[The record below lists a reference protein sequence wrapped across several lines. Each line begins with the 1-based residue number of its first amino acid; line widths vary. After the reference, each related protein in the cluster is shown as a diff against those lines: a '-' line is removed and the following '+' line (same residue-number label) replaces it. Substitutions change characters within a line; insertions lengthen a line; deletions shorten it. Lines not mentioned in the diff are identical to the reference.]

1 MRISVSQGWMGDGGI
16 EKCQDGLSSLYSA
29 EALRQGFCP
38 LQVYEVLAL
47 VAAEQPAS
55 ADAKREFGSHQS
67 YVGTGP
73 ACQS

>member
-29 EALRQGFCP
+29 EAPRQGFCP

-47 VAAEQPAS
+47 VAA
-55 ADAKREFGSHQS
+55 
-67 YVGTGP
+67 GT
-73 ACQS
+73 ACFS